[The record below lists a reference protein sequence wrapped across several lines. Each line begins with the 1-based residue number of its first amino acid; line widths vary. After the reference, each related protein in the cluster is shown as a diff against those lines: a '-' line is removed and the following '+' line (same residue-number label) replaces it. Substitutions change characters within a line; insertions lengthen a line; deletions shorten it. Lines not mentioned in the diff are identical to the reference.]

1 MTFITQS
8 IWFRRILLL
17 AAVTILLWLPQPFPH
32 HLTKVDFQA
41 YWGASY
47 LLSKSENFADADK
60 LLEVQRQFTEW
71 TEDSAQM
78 TWNPPWLL
86 AWFLPYTFLK
96 FDKASWVWFLTN
108 IFLLFVSTWY
118 MWRLFPHQ
126 DSTRKLLGIGL
137 LVTFLFI
144 PTITLLLVGQI
155 STLILLGLTLF
166 LYFDRKNEDFMAGI
180 GLSLTTIKPHLVY
193 ITLPLL
199 LLHLLWHKRWKAL
212 LGFAL
217 LPAVGTFI
225 AVWLRPTF
233 PGEYM
238 ATMGESN
245 LLRLTVPTLG
255 YFLATVVGW
264 RGLRLMGLVILPV
277 VLLLWYFQPR
287 KEELNLVNWTVTT
300 LILSTITA
308 PFGWSFDMVLLLLP
322 VQYGLVAM
330 VEGRV
335 ERKTAVIVSFLFVFC
350 NLFMLYQRTLEV
362 WDDKFFWFPIAV
374 AILGGTLY
382 GFRTEKTRLPASR
395 T

>member
-17 AAVTILLWLPQPFPH
+17 AAVAALLWLPQPFPH

-86 AWFLPYTFLK
+86 AWFLPYAFLK
-96 FDKASWVWFLTN
+96 FDRASWVWFLTN
-108 IFLLFVSTWY
+108 IFLLFASTWY
-118 MWRLFPHQ
+118 MWRLFPQ
-126 DSTRKLLGIGL
+126 QESTQERLGVGL

-166 LYFDRKNEDFMAGI
+166 LYFDRKNEDFLAGI

-217 LPAVGTFI
+217 LPTVGTLI
-225 AVWLRPTF
+225 ALWLRPTF
-233 PGEYM
+233 PLEYM

-255 YFLATVVGW
+255 YFLSTVVGW
-264 RGLRLMGLVILPV
+264 RGLRLMGLIILPV
-277 VLLLWYFQPR
+277 VLLYWYFQPR
-287 KEELNLVNWTVTT
+287 KEDLNLVDWTVTT
-300 LILSTITA
+300 LILSIITA

-322 VQYGLVAM
+322 IQYGLVAM

-335 ERKTAVIVSFLFVFC
+335 ERKTAVIVSFLFIFC
-350 NLFMLYQRTLEV
+350 NLLMLYQRTLEV

-382 GFRTEKTRLPASR
+382 WFRSEKTRLPASH